1 MLLTANRRAFSAFDG
16 VNSVFGGGGYAA
28 AGVTNASEVS
38 SLWDFAD
45 AALIWSPV
53 SRKEPQ
59 VRLAPG
65 ELLPQPRFR
74 PGGMGND
81 ESGQGLIQSE

>member
-1 MLLTANRRAFSAFDG
+1 MPHPRTRLHSVSCKRPIDG

-45 AALIWSPV
+45 AALIWSRTPV
-53 SRKEPQ
+53 ALGAWGFVAST
-59 VRLAPG
+59 
-65 ELLPQPRFR
+65 
-74 PGGMGND
+74 
-81 ESGQGLIQSE
+81 